1 MRGLLPDRTDAT
13 HHIAGPPLRDRRIR
27 QFRPLASDHSSQGF
41 EVELPGDRDD
51 SDDQATIDIR
61 QQGLE
66 HLLRV
71 ETQRLGRLETEVG
84 GGRVVNVTVAGET
97 DARGGEGE
105 GCGGDHALA
114 SKSSAG
120 LDKLDPRTTDKL
132 DPRTTDKLDPRMIDR
147 LDPRMTDKLDPRM
160 TDTLDPR
167 IIDMLGRPTIPPG
180 RAAWRW

>member
-1 MRGLLPDRTDAT
+1 MRGLLPDRADAT
-13 HHIAGPPLRDRRIR
+13 HHVAGLPLCDRRIR
-27 QFRPLASDHSSQGF
+27 HRSLLASDHSSQGF

-61 QQGLE
+61 QQSLE

-71 ETQRLGRLETEVG
+71 EIQRLGRLEPEVG
-84 GGRVVNVTVAGET
+84 GGGVANVAVRGET

-114 SKSSAG
+114 STSSAG

-132 DPRTTDKLDPRMIDR
+132 DPRTTDKLDPRTTDTF
-147 LDPRMTDKLDPRM
+147 DPRTTGKLDPRM
-160 TDTLDPR
+160 IDTLSPR
-167 IIDMLGRPTIPPG
+167 MISKLGR
-180 RAAWRW
+180 